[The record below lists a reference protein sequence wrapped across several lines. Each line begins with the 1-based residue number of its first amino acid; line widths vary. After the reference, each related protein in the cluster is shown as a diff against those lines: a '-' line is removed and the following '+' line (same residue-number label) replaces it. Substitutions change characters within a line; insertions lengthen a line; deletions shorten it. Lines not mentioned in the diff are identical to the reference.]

1 MASPFALFRRHQKIL
16 TIILTGLAM
25 FAFILLDQVSRM
37 ESTRVMPFLFAAMG
51 AGAFWIW
58 GEGKQ
63 GKADMTQIL
72 TGAVLGAVIG
82 ALPIL
87 MAPADRGI
95 PTSIGTISEREL
107 FQLKQDREM
116 ANSFVRQAFN
126 ERENA
131 FGFMLQQY
139 MFGGN
144 STREIVAKQLLLHEA
159 DRLGISI
166 GNTFIED
173 FVKEVSDGE
182 LSTEEFRKIRTQLR
196 LGEVQLFDLL
206 REELRAQAAYRVIN
220 PVVVHLPEQYWQD
233 FRKVNVRQSVD
244 TTAIPVEAFADAVAP
259 PSDTALRALF
269 EQFSELYPMGQDP
282 GFLQPQRR
290 AIAWLEP
297 DMKKLEADVGEI
309 TEDDLKARYEERK
322 EVFYKKSPAL
332 PDLDL
337 PEFGKPDADT
347 PDAPEPG
354 TTPPT
359 DGDKTPAPE
368 KPEDE
373 SKPEKPADDS
383 NPKPE
388 SDSPATPDSPAKPA
402 PKAEPESETKIP
414 SGDAPASPPA
424 TDKPEPKPDSPA
436 ESEAP
441 PPKSDNDD
449 SCQNEPAAETAKPA
463 SPPAGTDA
471 KAATKPASPT
481 ENEKP
486 TAAKPGEP
494 KTPSK
499 PAETPAAAPDKPASE
514 STDKPESSAPA
525 DAPAAKT
532 PDGADKP
539 ADENDSTDKPETPKV
554 EYEPFEDVRD
564 ELVKLVKEE
573 RTRELVDERV
583 KQAVETIGQ
592 LRRTL
597 RTEIQAEPTVS
608 DTSEAVDDTE
618 SFEARQ
624 KAQEA
629 ELGKRLAENAAT
641 WAAENGFQ
649 FRETEVLSQQEL
661 VDHED
666 YGESIAVAR
675 DPFDPAAF
683 SRNQF
688 QMPQT
693 LTVAQRLFS
702 ASSAL
707 FIVEISEGQS
717 SDPVAGEVKFA
728 WWVTRDVEAHVAKF
742 EDSGVRKQ
750 VEKAHRLREAQPVA
764 EKRAEAIAALITEG
778 LKKDSG
784 EPGILTTMS
793 DAVAE
798 QTVTGDKESV
808 QLTVLPSP
816 PFSWLQRSFAGMQ
829 SNPFAQQQPRV
840 EFGRIPGVEGA
851 GDEFMRTV
859 TEMQVGEVKA
869 IPNFDRSVYYVVH
882 VKARTPGTDDTL
894 GIEALQQQF
903 LSEKAPESPLFGG
916 LARSQ
921 SSEIRQQW
929 MTQFLKRYDVDPQVL
944 NSI

>member
-16 TIILTGLAM
+16 TVILTGLAM

-58 GEGKQ
+58 GEGKK
-63 GKADMTQIL
+63 GKADGTQIL

-87 MAPADRGI
+87 TAPADRGI

-107 FQLKQDREM
+107 FELKQDREM

-131 FGFMLQQY
+131 FGFLLQQY

-144 STREIVAKQLLLHEA
+144 STQEIVARQLLLHEA

-166 GNTFIED
+166 GNSFIND
-173 FVKEVSDGE
+173 FVIEVSE
-182 LSTEEFRKIRTQLR
+182 QKLSEQAFRRIRGQLG
-196 LGEVQLFDLL
+196 LGQVQLFDLL

-244 TTAIPVEAFADAVAP
+244 TTAIPVEAFTDAVAQ
-259 PSDTALRALF
+259 PSDTSLRALF
-269 EQFSELYPMGQDP
+269 EQFGELYPMGQDP

-297 DMKKLEADVGEI
+297 DMKKLEAAVGEI
-309 TEDDLKARYEERK
+309 SDADLKARYEERK
-322 EVFYKKSPAL
+322 ESFYKKSPAL

-337 PEFGKPDADT
+337 PELGKPDEDT
-347 PDAPEPG
+347 PEAPEPG
-354 TTPPT
+354 TAPPT

-368 KPEDE
+368 KPEDG
-373 SKPEKPADDS
+373 SKPEKPADDP

-388 SDSPATPDSPAKPA
+388 GDAPATPDSPAKPA
-402 PKAEPESETKIP
+402 PETKTP
-414 SGDAPASPPA
+414 TGDVPASPPT
-424 TDKPEPKPDSPA
+424 TDKPEPKSDSPA
-436 ESEAP
+436 ESETP
-441 PPKSDNDD
+441 PPKSDDEN
-449 SCQNEPAAETAKPA
+449 SCQDEPAAETAKPA
-463 SPPAGTDA
+463 DPPADTEA
-471 KAATKPASPT
+471 KAATEPPTPADS
-481 ENEKP
+481 EKP
-486 TAAKPGEP
+486 PVAKPGEP
-494 KTPSK
+494 KTPDK

-514 STDKPESSAPA
+514 PTDKPESPAPA
-525 DAPAAKT
+525 DTPAAET
-532 PDGADKP
+532 PEGTDKP
-539 ADENDSTDKPETPKV
+539 TDKPESTDKPETPKV

-564 ELVKLVKEE
+564 ELLKLVKEE

-583 KQAVETIGQ
+583 KQAVDKIGQ

-597 RTEIQAEPTVS
+597 RTEIQATTSAS

-649 FRETEVLSQQEL
+649 FRETEALSQQEL

-666 YGESIAVAR
+666 YGKSIAVAR
-675 DPFDPAAF
+675 DPFDMEAF

-688 QMPQT
+688 RQMPQT

-707 FIVEISEGQS
+707 FVVETSEGQS
-717 SDPVAGEVKFA
+717 SDPDAGEVKFA
-728 WWVTRDVEAHVAKF
+728 WWVTRDVEAHVATF
-742 EDSGVRKQ
+742 DEAGVRKQ

-784 EPGILTTMS
+784 EPGILATMS

-798 QTVTGDKESV
+798 QTVTGDKDSV

-816 PFSWLQRSFAGMQ
+816 PFSWLQRSFSGMQ
-829 SNPFAQQQPRV
+829 SNPFAQQPQV

-851 GDEFMRTV
+851 GDEFMQTV

-882 VKARTPGTDDTL
+882 VKARTPGPEDTL

-929 MTQFLKRYDVDPQVL
+929 MTEFLKRYDVDPQVL